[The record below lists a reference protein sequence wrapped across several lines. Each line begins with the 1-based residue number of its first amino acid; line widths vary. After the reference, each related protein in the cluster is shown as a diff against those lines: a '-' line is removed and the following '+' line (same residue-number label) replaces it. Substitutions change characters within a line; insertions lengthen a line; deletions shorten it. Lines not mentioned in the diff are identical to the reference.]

1 MFYYS
6 VFQFKNN
13 NHFNAFIFMQ
23 TLKIKYKSSQE
34 NLSLIKEY
42 QRQYSSCLHY
52 FYNRIQEGLNEK
64 QCRSLFPKLNNIDK
78 LDFIMKECTIKEA
91 LQLKDKQKIIF
102 GGKKNFFSRLKNLI
116 SREQFKEN
124 KLSPLYIIGRKN
136 LPFGNQKF
144 KLTEDL
150 NIVFKPIRN
159 QNILLELNNYSNYKP
174 ILKQLY
180 QLGLQKQICITYKL
194 DQNYVYI
201 SFNEQELQT
210 YKFQQINNRIL
221 GIDLNPNYIGW
232 SIVDWKSESEF
243 KVIKTGIYSIK
254 ELNDKDFNLKGKGY
268 SSDSKERQYIT
279 NKRNYETIQI
289 VKNII
294 NKAIYYKCQIV
305 SIEDLNIKSSDKE
318 LGTKFNKLVNNSW
331 NRNQFVNNLTKR
343 CNIFNIKL
351 LKVKPEYSSFIGNFL
366 YRSLNLPDMIL
377 ASIELS
383 RRGYEFYNQY
393 ITKTKQQ
400 KKNIVQPDIK
410 LFNDFYIKSLEEFNI
425 KGEQFKNLVEI
436 YYFLKKFKILY
447 RLSINKFNLQF
458 SSQKPLK
465 QCYT

>member
-1 MFYYS
+1 
-6 VFQFKNN
+6 
-13 NHFNAFIFMQ
+13 MQ
-23 TLKIKYKSSQE
+23 TLKIKYKTSQE
-34 NLSLIKEY
+34 NLNLIKEY

-78 LDFIMKECTIKEA
+78 LDFIMKECAIKEA
-91 LQLKDKQKIIF
+91 IQLKDKQKIIF
-102 GGKKNFFSRLKNLI
+102 GGRKNFFDRLKGNI
-116 SREQFKEN
+116 TREQFKEN

-136 LPFGNQKF
+136 LSFGNQKF

-150 NIVFKPIRN
+150 NIVFKPTRN
-159 QNILLELNNYSNYKP
+159 QNILLELNNYLNYKH

-201 SFNEQELQT
+201 SFDEQELQT
-210 YKFQQINNRIL
+210 YKLQQINNRVL
-221 GIDLNPNYIGW
+221 GIDMNPNYIGW

-243 KVIKTGIYSIK
+243 KVIKSGIYSIK
-254 ELNDKDFNLKGKGY
+254 GLNDKDFNLKNKHLD
-268 SSDSKERQYIT
+268 SSSKERKYIS

-289 VKNII
+289 IKNLI

-305 SIEDLNIKSSDKE
+305 SIEDLNMKSSDKE
-318 LGTKFNKLVNNSW
+318 LGKHYNKLVNNLW
-331 NRNQFVNNLTKR
+331 NRHQFVNNLTKR

-366 YRSLNLPDMIL
+366 YRSLQKPDMVL

-393 ITKTKQQ
+393 ISKTKEI
-400 KKNIVQPDIK
+400 KKNIIQPNIK
-410 LFNDFYIKSLEEFNI
+410 LFNEFYIKSLEEFNI
-425 KGEQFKNLVEI
+425 KGEQFKNLIEI
-436 YYFLKKFKILY
+436 YYFLKKSKILY
-447 RLSINKFNLQF
+447 RLSIDKFNLQF

-465 QCYT
+465 QYYI